1 MKNDLV
7 KLVEDTLS
15 ESKLQDEFQEDVKE
29 DVKEDVQLNE
39 RFHTKDELL
48 QGITFE
54 ELIITVQSNESES
67 KYDKAT
73 VTKVF
78 NEILKM
84 KLDDAKY
91 ELKSKMSHILKN
103 L

>member
-15 ESKLQDEFQEDVKE
+15 ESKLQDDFQ
-29 DVKEDVQLNE
+29 EDVQLNE

-48 QGITFE
+48 KGITFE
-54 ELIITVQSNESES
+54 ELIDTVQSNES

>member
-15 ESKLQDEFQEDVKE
+15 ESKLQEDVQ
-29 DVKEDVQLNE
+29 EDVQLNE

-67 KYDKAT
+67 NYNKAT

-91 ELKSKMSHILKN
+91 ELKSNMSHILKN